1 MAVSYRMRAL
11 HVACARVAHANA
23 MQLQAAAAFAR
34 RGAPRRR
41 AKAPA
46 NSTYRSRGT
55 RRAVDRRR
63 SPSRHF
69 RGTVPPS
76 PASSIGN
83 FASKRDIPRPR
94 PPRRAQPS
102 FSPSFPSFD
111 GATTACSVAGRHGNS
126 RPPASRASTRP
137 GKGRRGPP
145 DGEREKRS
153 GGAHVKRRGPPPP
166 CVRTPLCFAP
176 FAFFPFRLLYKRR
189 PTPCRRVLNG
199 ILARS
204 TY

>member
-153 GGAHVKRRGPPPP
+153 GGGARKKTRPSSS
-166 CVRTPLCFAP
+166 VRANPALLCSLRLFPLP
-176 FAFFPFRLLYKRR
+176 AF
-189 PTPCRRVLNG
+189 
-199 ILARS
+199 I
-204 TY
+204 